1 MRFLL
6 ARLFLALGRWALRVG
21 FALLG
26 PPLEV
31 EAPPLV
37 RALPPH
43 PDRVY
48 RFGLPFH
55 LTPWAVCA
63 ARPPQRGGR

>member
-1 MRFLL
+1 MRLLL
-6 ARLFLALGRWALRVG
+6 ARLFLALGRRALRLG

-26 PPLEV
+26 PPPAV

-37 RALPPH
+37 RVLPPH

-48 RFGLPFH
+48 RSGLPFH

-63 ARPPQRGGR
+63 ARRG